1 MSEFKATLLGMV
13 LTLAIFG
20 SIAGTIKSVFQQEAN
35 DVNTRYST
43 IVSEIDAT
51 E

>member
-20 SIAGTIKSVFQQEAN
+20 SIAGTIKSVFKTEAN
-35 DVNTRYST
+35 DITTRYSNV
-43 IVSEIDAT
+43 VSEFDAA
-51 E
+51 